1 MEENNMKRSKN
12 AYIFQKIA
20 LTIIFLFG
28 ITFAQSNFL
37 SILDKYLNSPV
48 EIEFEQR
55 TFWHVRERESRNRG
69 NIILGTNDRFNITS
83 GRMQFVSDG
92 TTYWEFNNRQ
102 RQVIVRRITPNLPL
116 TIPTQILRLL
126 RNAQLSQG
134 STAQSVLWQDD
145 ETRRNGFE
153 RVEVFYDDN
162 LITRIILTDSDQN
175 VSTYTFN
182 RTTFL
187 TTINDNVFVFE
198 IPRGAQ
204 VHED

>member
-1 MEENNMKRSKN
+1 MK
-12 AYIFQKIA
+12 KIA
-20 LTIIFLFG
+20 LIIIFMFCVA
-28 ITFAQSNFL
+28 FAQADFL
-37 SILDKYLNSPV
+37 AVLDRYLNSPV

-92 TTYWEFNNRQ
+92 KTYWEYNNRQ
-102 RQVIVRRITPNLPL
+102 KQVTIRKITPNLPL

-126 RNAQLSQG
+126 RNAKLTQG
-134 STAQSVLWQDD
+134 SAAQSVLWQDD
-145 ETRRNGFE
+145 DTRKNGFE
-153 RVEVFYDDN
+153 RVEVFYDGN
-162 LITRIILTDSDQN
+162 LITRIILTDSEQN
-175 VSTYTFN
+175 INTYTFN
-182 RTTFL
+182 RTSFL
-187 TTINDNVFVFE
+187 TEVPDNTFVFE